1 VLYLKQEERTP
12 TLLLLLPGTA
22 SALPCFCILS
32 AIPLNIPSVDL
43 TRSQAYE
50 DGDLKFQGPHETPDL
65 PPIKDHYTMTTTAKT
80 TTNTAV
86 DVQEQYAHAA
96 QTMAKHLAAAQARNL
111 KYTQSIFESTIALL
125 KSHMEDTRS
134 LMEQW
139 GQQEDSKVSE
149 SYMNLFS
156 APFTAYQQMI
166 EGVETASRQMIEG
179 VEKAT
184 KQSFESFEQA
194 DHSKIGTARK

>member
-1 VLYLKQEERTP
+1 
-12 TLLLLLPGTA
+12 
-22 SALPCFCILS
+22 
-32 AIPLNIPSVDL
+32 
-43 TRSQAYE
+43 
-50 DGDLKFQGPHETPDL
+50 
-65 PPIKDHYTMTTTAKT
+65 MTTTAKI

-86 DVQEQYAHAA
+86 DVQEQYVHTA
-96 QTMAKHLAAAQARNL
+96 QTMAKHLAAAQARNV

-139 GQQEDSKVSE
+139 AQQGDSRVSE
-149 SYMNLFS
+149 PYMNLFS
-156 APFTAYQQMI
+156 APFTAYQQML
-166 EGVETASRQMIEG
+166 EG

-194 DHSKIGTARK
+194 NHSNIGTARK

>member
-1 VLYLKQEERTP
+1 
-12 TLLLLLPGTA
+12 
-22 SALPCFCILS
+22 
-32 AIPLNIPSVDL
+32 
-43 TRSQAYE
+43 
-50 DGDLKFQGPHETPDL
+50 
-65 PPIKDHYTMTTTAKT
+65 MTTTVKS

-86 DVQEQYAHAA
+86 DVQEQYVQTA
-96 QTMAKHLAAAQARNL
+96 QTMAKHLAAAQARNV

-139 GQQEDSKVSE
+139 GQQGDSKVSE
-149 SYMNLFS
+149 FYMNLFS

-166 EGVETASRQMIEG
+166 EGVETASRQMLEG

-194 DHSKIGTARK
+194 NHSKIGTARK

>member
-1 VLYLKQEERTP
+1 
-12 TLLLLLPGTA
+12 
-22 SALPCFCILS
+22 
-32 AIPLNIPSVDL
+32 
-43 TRSQAYE
+43 
-50 DGDLKFQGPHETPDL
+50 
-65 PPIKDHYTMTTTAKT
+65 MTTTTKT

-86 DVQEQYAHAA
+86 DVQEQYVHTA
-96 QTMAKHLAAAQARNL
+96 QTMAKHLADAQARNV

-139 GQQEDSKVSE
+139 GQQGDSRVSE
-149 SYMNLFS
+149 PYMNLFNAS
-156 APFTAYQQMI
+156 FTAYQQMI

-184 KQSFESFEQA
+184 KQNFESF
-194 DHSKIGTARK
+194 SKIGTARK

>member
-1 VLYLKQEERTP
+1 
-12 TLLLLLPGTA
+12 
-22 SALPCFCILS
+22 
-32 AIPLNIPSVDL
+32 
-43 TRSQAYE
+43 
-50 DGDLKFQGPHETPDL
+50 
-65 PPIKDHYTMTTTAKT
+65 MTTTEKN

-86 DVQEQYAHAA
+86 EVQEQYVHTA
-96 QTMAKHLAAAQARNL
+96 QTMAKHLAAAQARNV
-111 KYTQSIFESTIALL
+111 KYTQTIFESTIALL

-139 GQQEDSKVSE
+139 GQQGDSRISE

-156 APFTAYQQMI
+156 APFTAYQQML
-166 EGVETASRQMIEG
+166 EGVETTSRQMFEE

-194 DHSKIGTARK
+194 NHSNMGTARK